1 MTGLPQSVALW
12 PPPPTQPVLGDG
24 EIDVWRARLDL
35 GPYDV
40 DKLRS
45 TLSPD
50 ERTRADRFVLPQH
63 RARFAAARGILR
75 DILSRYLDCAAEALD
90 FHYGPSGK
98 PALAPGSGPREIR
111 FNLSHSHGL
120 ALYSVARSRE
130 LGVDVELISSRVA
143 EERIAERFFS
153 PAEVAALRALP
164 ASARTAAFF
173 RCWTCKE
180 AYIKA
185 KGGGLSIPLDSFDVS
200 VTPGG
205 PAALLGV
212 RDDPLEAAR
221 WSLEELSTG
230 SGYAAALAAE
240 GTGWTLRLWEW
251 APAPHHP

>member
-1 MTGLPQSVALW
+1 MV
-12 PPPPTQPVLGDG
+12 DG
-24 EIDVWRARLDL
+24 EIHVWRASLDL
-35 GPYDV
+35 DPYDL
-40 DKLRS
+40 DNLRS
-45 TLSPD
+45 ALSPD

-75 DILSRYLDCAAEALD
+75 DILSRYLDCTPEGIQ

-98 PALAPGSGPREIR
+98 PALAPGSGPAEIR

-130 LGVDVELISSRVA
+130 LGVDVELIRSRVA

-153 PAEVAALRALP
+153 PAEVAALRVLP
-164 ASARTAAFF
+164 PSARTAAFF

-185 KGGGLSIPLDSFDVS
+185 KGGGLSIALDSFDVS
-200 VTPGG
+200 VTPGE

-221 WSLEELSTG
+221 WSLEELAPG
-230 SGYAAALAAE
+230 GGYAAALAAE

-251 APAPHHP
+251 APGHQQP

>member
-1 MTGLPQSVALW
+1 
-12 PPPPTQPVLGDG
+12 LGDG
-24 EIDVWRARLDL
+24 EVHVWRASLDL
-35 GPYDV
+35 DPYDL
-40 DKLRS
+40 DNLRS

-50 ERTRADRFVLPQH
+50 ERPRADRFVLPQH

-75 DILSRYLDCAAEALD
+75 DILSRYLNCVPAAID

-98 PALAPGSGPREIR
+98 PALAPGSGRGEIR

-120 ALYSVARSRE
+120 ALYSVAHSRG
-130 LGVDVELISSRVA
+130 LGIDVESISSRVA

-200 VTPGG
+200 VTPGE

-221 WSLEELSTG
+221 WSLEELAPG
-230 SGYAAALAAE
+230 GGYAAALAVE
-240 GTGWTLRLWEW
+240 GTGWALRLWEW
-251 APAPHHP
+251 APAPHHPYRSSFQGSPCM